1 MLSVPLL
8 RYPVADSGEELGQMA
23 IFAMISKSQMIEMSP
38 LVMTGFPVTTPS
50 TKDGTTF
57 MHKFALVTLS
67 VHCEPLSGN

>member
-1 MLSVPLL
+1 
-8 RYPVADSGEELGQMA
+8 MA
-23 IFAMISKSQMIEMSP
+23 IFAMISKSQMIEMSA

>member
-23 IFAMISKSQMIEMSP
+23 IFAMISKSQMIP